1 VTEAGSRKK
10 QARYSNGKGG
20 DEIARIV

>member
-1 VTEAGSRKK
+1 VTEAPSQKN

>member
-1 VTEAGSRKK
+1 VTEAPSQKN
-10 QARYSNGKGG
+10 QARYSNDKGG